1 MSILN
6 DKDINELQDY
16 NEKIWKTTDDIEKNV
31 ETDIQK
37 KLGLNIHKSFNDVE
51 ISYIKASKLY
61 SDTSLYIYYSMYLL
75 FNIDKKN
82 DDIATLTYKY
92 ISDDTKPVFNDSC
105 INYISGF
112 ITGFLRK
119 DEVMDNFYKF
129 MALLMIKENNI
140 NTDEFKQKINEYYG
154 SIQHV
159 KYSSIKC
166 FYIDINRDFSLEQYK
181 GLKIP
186 KKDIIVLFKNVYC
199 NIEDLDNYI
208 QSDVLNIPIYV
219 TRLDTTRKIDDNNT
233 EIVESIKTNSKEIKT
248 IEFSPYLL
256 SFSNQ
261 LFRNTKYINIKN
273 FEKTQITKIEQS
285 SFKKCTL
292 DKLILPSEL
301 TDVETMAFKQSKINI
316 LDLSNTKVISL
327 PTSTF
332 LNAEINQLILPK
344 GLTDVNFGAFACLKT
359 NTLDLSN
366 TKITSLPTS
375 VFLNVKIEK
384 LNLPDGLTI
393 VGSGAFKQLKINTLD
408 LSNTKIT
415 SLPTSVFL
423 DAEIEK
429 LILPNGLTDVKHGAF
444 KQSKI
449 NQLILQNEL
458 TDIESAAFASSKLN
472 TLDLSNTKIT
482 SLPTLVFLD
491 AEIEKLI
498 LPNELTNVGSGAFKQ
513 SKINQ
518 LILPNELTDVESGAF
533 AFLKTNT
540 LDLSNTKITSLPTSA
555 FSNADINRLILPS
568 ELTDVKLRAFTS
580 SKTNT
585 LDLSKIKNSIDLT
598 NIFNDKHEI
607 NQLILPPWFT
617 YDESNIAKIALI
629 TTLKKLD
636 ITYTKLTLKDINPIH
651 DCMPNVEIIKN
662 KYITMGMYISF

>member
-375 VFLNVKIEK
+375 
-384 LNLPDGLTI
+384 
-393 VGSGAFKQLKINTLD
+393 
-408 LSNTKIT
+408 
-415 SLPTSVFL
+415 
-423 DAEIEK
+423 
-429 LILPNGLTDVKHGAF
+429 
-444 KQSKI
+444 
-449 NQLILQNEL
+449 
-458 TDIESAAFASSKLN
+458 
-472 TLDLSNTKIT
+472 
-482 SLPTLVFLD
+482 
-491 AEIEKLI
+491 
-498 LPNELTNVGSGAFKQ
+498 
-513 SKINQ
+513 
-518 LILPNELTDVESGAF
+518 
-533 AFLKTNT
+533 
-540 LDLSNTKITSLPTSA
+540 A

>member
-1 MSILN
+1 MSILS
-6 DKDINELQDY
+6 DKDINELQKC
-16 NEKIWKTTDDIEKNV
+16 NEKIWVTTDDIEKIV
-31 ETDIQK
+31 ENDIRE
-37 KLGLNIHKSFNDVE
+37 KLGLNIHESFNDVE

-61 SDTSLYIYYSMYLL
+61 NNTSFYIYYSMYLL

-92 ISDDTKPVFNDSC
+92 IADDTKPVFNDSC
-105 INYISGF
+105 INYITGF
-112 ITGFLRK
+112 ITNFLKK
-119 DEVMDNFYKF
+119 DEIMDNFYKF

-140 NTDEFKQKINEYYG
+140 NTDEFEQKINEYYG
-154 SIQHV
+154 SIQRV

-181 GLKIP
+181 RLKIP
-186 KKDIIVLFKNVYC
+186 KKNPTVLFKDVYC

-208 QSDVLNIPIYV
+208 QNDVLNIPIYI
-219 TRLDTTRKIDDNNT
+219 TRLDTTRKIDDNDTN
-233 EIVESIKTNSKEIKT
+233 IIESIKTNSKEIKK
-248 IEFSPYLL
+248 IVFQPYLL

-261 LFRNTKYINIKN
+261 LFRNTKGINIEN

-285 SFKKCTL
+285 SFKRCTL
-292 DKLILPSEL
+292 NELILPSEL
-301 TDVETMAFKQSKINI
+301 NVVESKAFALSKINK

-332 LNAEINQLILPK
+332 LNAEIDQLILPN
-344 GLTDVNFGAFACLKT
+344 GLTDVNFGAFAFLKT

-375 VFLNVKIEK
+375 VFLNVKIGK
-384 LNLPDGLTI
+384 LNLPDGLT
-393 VGSGAFKQLKINTLD
+393 VVESGAFKQLKISTLD

-415 SLPTSVFL
+415 SLPTLVFL
-423 DAEIEK
+423 DAEIDQ
-429 LILPNGLTDVKHGAF
+429 LILPNGLICIKSGTF

-449 NQLILQNEL
+449 NQLILPNVL
-458 TDIESAAFASSKLN
+458 NVIGSGAFRQSKIN

-491 AEIEKLI
+491 AEIDQLI
-498 LPNELTNVGSGAFKQ
+498 LPNVLNVVESGAFKQ
-513 SKINQ
+513 SKIN
-518 LILPNELTDVESGAF
+518 
-533 AFLKTNT
+533 K

-555 FSNADINRLILPS
+555 FLNVDINKLILPS
-568 ELTDVKLRAFTS
+568 ELTDIKFGVFAS

-585 LDLSKIKNSIDLT
+585 LDLSKIKNSIDFT
-598 NIFNDKHEI
+598 NIFNKHKI

-617 YDESNIAKIALI
+617 SDESYITKITLI

-636 ITYTKLTLKDINPIH
+636 ITYTKLTLKDINLIH
-651 DCMPNVEIIKN
+651 ERMPNVEIIKN

>member
-1 MSILN
+1 MNILS
-6 DKDINELQDY
+6 DKDINELQDC
-16 NEKIWKTTDDIEKNV
+16 NKKIWVTTDNIEKIVEDDIQ
-31 ETDIQK
+31 D
-37 KLGLNIHKSFNDVE
+37 KLGLDIHKSFNDVE

-61 SDTSLYIYYSMYLL
+61 SDTSFYIYYSMYLL

-92 ISDDTKPVFNDSC
+92 IADDTKPVFNDSC
-105 INYISGF
+105 INYITGF
-112 ITGFLRK
+112 ITSFLK
-119 DEVMDNFYKF
+119 NDKVMDNFYKF
-129 MALLMIKENNI
+129 MALLTIKENNI
-140 NTDEFKQKINEYYG
+140 NTDEFEQKINEYYD
-154 SIQHV
+154 SIQRV

-186 KKDIIVLFKNVYC
+186 KKNPTELFKNVYC

-208 QSDVLNIPIYV
+208 QNDVLNIPIYI
-219 TRLDTTRKIDDNNT
+219 TRLDTTRKIDDNT

-261 LFRNTKYINIKN
+261 LFRNTKGINIVN

-292 DKLILPSEL
+292 NKLILPSEL
-301 TDVETMAFKQSKINI
+301 NVVESKAFVFSKINT
-316 LDLSNTKVISL
+316 LSLSNTKITSL

-332 LNAEINQLILPK
+332 LNAEIDQLILPN
-344 GLTDVNFGAFACLKT
+344 GLTDVNVGTFAFLKT

-375 VFLNVKIEK
+375 VFLNVKIGK
-384 LNLPDGLTI
+384 LNLPDGLTV
-393 VGSGAFKQLKINTLD
+393 VGSGTFKQLKINTLD

-423 DAEIEK
+423 NAEIEK
-429 LILPNGLTDVKHGAF
+429 LILPNGLTCVKHGTF

-449 NQLILQNEL
+449 NQLILPNEL
-458 TDIESAAFASSKLN
+458 TDVESVAFAFLKTN

-482 SLPTLVFLD
+482 NLPTLVFLD

-498 LPNELTNVGSGAFKQ
+498 LPNELNIVGSGTFKQ
-513 SKINQ
+513 SKI
-518 LILPNELTDVESGAF
+518 
-533 AFLKTNT
+533 NT
-540 LDLSNTKITSLPTSA
+540 LDLSNTKVISLPTSA
-555 FSNADINRLILPS
+555 FSNAEIDRLILPS
-568 ELTDVKLRAFTS
+568 ELTDVKFGAFTS

-598 NIFNDKHEI
+598 NIFNNKHEI

-617 YDESNIAKIALI
+617 YDESYIAKIALI

-636 ITYTKLTLKDINPIH
+636 ITYTKLTLKDINLIH
-651 DCMPNVEIIKN
+651 DRMPNVEIIKN